1 MQEGT
6 RKKDSYGRPHVNLG
20 AIVKSTIHRRLA
32 MNLKPILAAV
42 VIAFPASA
50 LAQQAPPTTPPALR
64 TDNGDKS
71 KAEADKA
78 KAAHLYRQAEH
89 QKELAKVQWE
99 VANELWHIRQESLDE
114 YHHYLHSS
122 PPPQRPQRPGR

>member
-1 MQEGT
+1 
-6 RKKDSYGRPHVNLG
+6 
-20 AIVKSTIHRRLA
+20 

-50 LAQQAPPTTPPALR
+50 LAQQAPPTTPPASR
-64 TDNGDKS
+64 IDPTMTNGDQG

-89 QKELAKVQWE
+89 NKDLAKEQWE
-99 VANELWHIRQESLDE
+99 VANELWLERQEDLDK
-114 YHHYLHSS
+114 YHKPHGRPRGSS
-122 PPPQRPQRPGR
+122 PPPQRPRR